1 MNNHRLL
8 AGGLLTAV
16 FTLGGA
22 LCGYAQTSKVMSL
35 EEIFTTAET
44 NSTRIRKALSAE
56 NVAAKDINVARSQ
69 RLPEIDVNLSVSYI
83 GDGFIT
89 DRNYSNYQKAPIP
102 HLGTGLGINISQ
114 PVYAGGA
121 ITTGIELAEL
131 KSTASR
137 LTTELNRDGI
147 RLQLTGYYLDLYK
160 YSNLRSVVE
169 SNIAQA
175 EKVLADMQVRFEQG
189 TALQNDI
196 TRYELLVSNLKLELI
211 KINNVLDILNR
222 NLVVTAG
229 LPADIRVEPD
239 SSILDRSLARH
250 DKAWWQAEAADNS
263 ASLALA
269 RNGLEM
275 SRKSENLAK
284 ADRRPKI
291 GLQAGWTMDGPI
303 LVEVPPLNYNLSY
316 WWVGVGVSFN
326 LSSLYKSN
334 KKLARSRAATV
345 EAEDNLALARE
356 TLDLDVNTDYIHYLE
371 SYEELR
377 TREKSLELA
386 ERNYNIVFTRYSAD
400 MALITDM
407 LDAANSK
414 LDAEQ
419 QLVNARINIIYYY
432 YKLHF
437 TSGTI

>member
-56 NVAAKDINVARSQ
+56 NVAVKDINVARSQ

-160 YSNLRSVVE
+160 YSNLRSVV
-169 SNIAQA
+169 
-175 EKVLADMQVRFEQG
+175 
-189 TALQNDI
+189 
-196 TRYELLVSNLKLELI
+196 
-211 KINNVLDILNR
+211 
-222 NLVVTAG
+222 
-229 LPADIRVEPD
+229 
-239 SSILDRSLARH
+239 
-250 DKAWWQAEAADNS
+250 
-263 ASLALA
+263 
-269 RNGLEM
+269 
-275 SRKSENLAK
+275 
-284 ADRRPKI
+284 
-291 GLQAGWTMDGPI
+291 
-303 LVEVPPLNYNLSY
+303 
-316 WWVGVGVSFN
+316 
-326 LSSLYKSN
+326 
-334 KKLARSRAATV
+334 
-345 EAEDNLALARE
+345 
-356 TLDLDVNTDYIHYLE
+356 
-371 SYEELR
+371 
-377 TREKSLELA
+377 
-386 ERNYNIVFTRYSAD
+386 
-400 MALITDM
+400 
-407 LDAANSK
+407 
-414 LDAEQ
+414 
-419 QLVNARINIIYYY
+419 
-432 YKLHF
+432 
-437 TSGTI
+437 